1 VVSSVL
7 VNDKRVPNPNL
18 NFNLTF
24 ILIISLN
31 TLLLVACGGGRTPKD
46 SLTPLPSTTASVAA
60 QIAVLPADAPPRK
73 ANNLLSVIPS
83 PTTEP
88 EPSPTPYAA
97 ELNAPTTPSP
107 PEPVILQYVVQA
119 GDTLWNL
126 ALFHGVSMAAIQLAN
141 GMGNSIDLIAGQT
154 LAIPNSPQWLGENT
168 FWMVHVVRQGETLV
182 GIASTYS
189 MTVDDILRVNAIA
202 DPALIHV
209 DQQLVMPLTQLT
221 MTNAPQPTEAPVA
234 VAAAAN
240 PQSALPPAESTAP
253 AAPAPPASE
262 PSQPPAPAAPPP
274 QPPSSA
280 ADWPVFILTRIN
292 QVRAEHGLNALA
304 LAPELTYAAQAHA
317 QDCAQ
322 RGWGSHVGSD
332 GAVLKVRLERAG
344 YLGENWGEN
353 WVQALN
359 AGRAFDWWYGEI
371 PPNDPHRR
379 NILSP
384 NYTEAG
390 IGIAETGWGYI
401 FVTDFGRR

>member
-1 VVSSVL
+1 
-7 VNDKRVPNPNL
+7 VNDKRVPNLHPNL
-18 NFNLTF
+18 VALA
-24 ILIISLN
+24 LIIN
-31 TLLLVACGGGRTPKD
+31 TLLLLACGGGRKPRATLTPK
-46 SLTPLPSTTASVAA
+46 PSATASPAA
-60 QIAVLPADAPPRK
+60 QPAALPAGAALRK
-73 ANNLLSVIPS
+73 ANSLLNAIPS
-83 PTTEP
+83 PP
-88 EPSPTPYAA
+88 AEPSPTPYAA
-97 ELNAPTTPSP
+97 EPNTPIAPPP
-107 PEPVILQYVVQA
+107 PEPAILQYVVQT

-126 ALFHGVSMAAIQLAN
+126 ALSHSVSMAAIQLAN

-154 LAIPNSPQWLGENT
+154 LAIPSSPQWLDEST

-182 GIASTYS
+182 GIAVTYD

-209 DQQLVMPLTQLT
+209 EQQLVVPLTQLR
-221 MTNAPQPTEAPVA
+221 MTNAPQPTETPVA
-234 VAAAAN
+234 VAAAPVAAN
-240 PQSALPPAESTAP
+240 PQSAPPTAEPTTPPES
-253 AAPAPPASE
+253 APPA
-262 PSQPPAPAAPPP
+262 PTTPPP
-274 QPPSSA
+274 QPPSSP
-280 ADWPVFILTRIN
+280 ADWPPFILARIN
-292 QVRAEHGLNALA
+292 QVRAEHGLNTLA
-304 LAPELTYAAQAHA
+304 LASELTYAAQAHA

-344 YLGENWGEN
+344 YLGDNWGEN

-384 NYTEAG
+384 NYTEVG
-390 IGIAETGWGYI
+390 VGIAETGWGYI